1 MNLKSSIDRLRS
13 SLLVKNQQS
22 TASAEKNPTTSAP
35 TNPEQAPEGASG
47 NTSVHVPPGC
57 YQFELFPEYKEY
69 TTMKWYY
76 EKQKFPQNLFQPHVG
91 GSDATVMIQGREYI
105 NYSTYN
111 YLALGFE
118 TRVKQASIQAIE
130 DFGVGTGSGRSITG
144 EIDIHRAFELEVCDA
159 LRTEDAV
166 LSVGGYSTNAF
177 TIGYLSRSQD
187 LILYDELIHNSA
199 LIGCKITGSRRIAFP
214 HNDLEALEQLLK
226 THRSNFERVFILV
239 EGVYSMDG
247 DIPNIPR
254 FIELKKKYQALLMVD
269 EAHSLGVIGKR
280 GMGVTDYFDISGSEI
295 DILFGSLSKSFGTCG
310 GFVAG
315 PKPLIAMLKY
325 YAPGVLLYGA
335 SPTPANAAAALE
347 ALRVMRAEPER
358 ALRLQQNAAY
368 FIERAKAAGLD
379 TYNSCD
385 SGVVPIM
392 MRDSELALWM
402 SVRLFEAGICTYPMM
417 YPIVPR
423 NKCRLRFFIN
433 TNHTQQQIDHT
444 MDVITGLL
452 KVAPKSKGIF

>member
-1 MNLKSSIDRLRS
+1 MTFKASIERLRS
-13 SLLVKNQQS
+13 NLLTKNEDP
-22 TASAEKNPTTSAP
+22 TAKTG
-35 TNPEQAPEGASG
+35 QAPIAGEPSLG
-47 NTSVHVPPGC
+47 NLNPAGF
-57 YQFELFPEYKEY
+57 QFDLFPEYKEY

-76 EKQKFPQNLFQPHVG
+76 EKQKFPQNLFQSHVG
-91 GSDATVMIQGREYI
+91 GSDATVTIDDREYI
-105 NYSTYN
+105 NFSSYN
-111 YLALGFE
+111 YLALGFDE
-118 TRVKQASIQAIE
+118 RVKQATIKAVA

-144 EIDIHRAFELEVCDA
+144 EISIHSAFEKEICDA
-159 LRTEDAV
+159 LGTEDAV

-177 TIGYLSRSQD
+177 TIGYLCRNQD

-199 LIGCKITGSRRIAFP
+199 LIGCKLSGARRIAFQ
-214 HNDLEALEQLLK
+214 HNDCEALEQLLK
-226 THRSNFERVFILV
+226 THRANFERVFVLV

-247 DIPNIPR
+247 DIPDIPR
-254 FIELKKKYQALLMVD
+254 LIEIKKKYHSLLMVD
-269 EAHSLGVIGKR
+269 EAHSLGIIGKR
-280 GMGVTDYFDISGSEI
+280 GMGVTDYFNISGSEI

-315 PKPLIAMLKY
+315 PKALVAMLKY

-347 ALRVMRAEPER
+347 SLRVMIAEPER
-358 ALRLQQNAAY
+358 AIRLQQNAAY
-368 FIERAKAAGLD
+368 FIEKAQEAGLD
-379 TYNSCD
+379 TYNSRN

-402 SVRLFEAGICTYPMM
+402 SVHLFEDGICAYPMM

-433 TNHTQQQIDHT
+433 TNHTYEQIDHT
-444 MDVITGLL
+444 ISVINARL
-452 KVAPKSKGIF
+452 KEAPKSKGIF

>member
-1 MNLKSSIDRLRS
+1 MNIKSSIDRLRS
-13 SLLVKNQQS
+13 SLLAKNESAATAPVQS
-22 TASAEKNPTTSAP
+22 AATGDVTASSSAAANITP
-35 TNPEQAPEGASG
+35 A
-47 NTSVHVPPGC
+47 C
-57 YQFELFPEYKEY
+57 YQFDLFPEYKEY

-91 GSDATVMIQGREYI
+91 GSDATVMMHDREYI

-111 YLALGFE
+111 YLALGFDD
-118 TRVKQASIQAIE
+118 RVKQAAMKAVA

-144 EIDIHRAFELEVCDA
+144 EIDIHSTFEKEICDV
-159 LRTEDAV
+159 LGTEDAV

-177 TIGYLSRSQD
+177 TIGYLCRNQD

-199 LIGCKITGSRRIAFP
+199 LIGCKITGARRIAFP
-214 HNDLEALEQLLK
+214 HNDYESLEQLLK
-226 THRSNFERVFILV
+226 THRGNFERVFILV

-247 DIPNIPR
+247 DIPDIPR
-254 FIELKKKYQALLMVD
+254 FIEIKKKYQALLMVD

-280 GMGVTDYFDISGSEI
+280 GMGVTDYFNISGSEI

-315 PKPLIAMLKY
+315 PKPLVAMLKY

-347 ALRVMRAEPER
+347 ALRVMLAEPER
-358 ALRLQQNAAY
+358 SLRLQQNAAY
-368 FIERAKAAGLD
+368 FIEMAQASGLD
-379 TYNSCD
+379 TYNSRN

-402 SVRLFEAGICTYPMM
+402 SVHLFEDGICTYPMM
-417 YPIVPR
+417 YPIVPK

-433 TNHTQQQIDHT
+433 TNHTKEQIDHT
-444 MDVITGLL
+444 IDVINNRL
-452 KVAPKSKGIF
+452 KKAPKSKGIF

>member
-1 MNLKSSIDRLRS
+1 MSLKTSIDRLRS
-13 SLLVKNQQS
+13 SLLTKLGDSES
-22 TASAEKNPTTSAP
+22 TQMQNASSPD
-35 TNPEQAPEGASG
+35 
-47 NTSVHVPPGC
+47 SVPANITPAC

-91 GSDATVMIQGREYI
+91 GSDATVMIHGRQYI
-105 NYSTYN
+105 NFSTYN
-111 YLALGFE
+111 YLALGFDE
-118 TRVKQASIQAIE
+118 RVKQAAIKAVD

-144 EIDIHRAFELEVCDA
+144 EIDIHSTFEKEICDVVG
-159 LRTEDAV
+159 TEDAV

-177 TIGYLSRSQD
+177 TIGYLCRNQD

-199 LIGCKITGSRRIAFP
+199 LIGCKITGARRIAFP
-214 HNDLEALEQLLK
+214 HNDYDALEQLLK
-226 THRSNFERVFILV
+226 THRGNFERVFILV

-247 DIPNIPR
+247 DIPDIPR
-254 FIELKKKYQALLMVD
+254 FIEIKKKYQALLMVD

-280 GMGVTDYFDISGSEI
+280 GMGVTDYFNISGSEI

-347 ALRVMRAEPER
+347 ALRVMLAEPER

-368 FIERAKAAGLD
+368 FIEKAQAVGLD
-379 TYNSCD
+379 TYNSRN

-402 SVRLFEAGICTYPMM
+402 SVHLFEDGICTYPMM

-433 TNHTQQQIDHT
+433 TNHTREQIDHT
-444 MDVITGLL
+444 IEVITGRL
-452 KVAPKSKGIF
+452 KKAPKSKGIF

>member
-1 MNLKSSIDRLRS
+1 MSLKSSIERLRGN
-13 SLLVKNQQS
+13 LLAKKED
-22 TASAEKNPTTSAP
+22 TATKQEPAM
-35 TNPEQAPEGASG
+35 GAGDTQPVVVSP
-47 NTSVHVPPGC
+47 SH
-57 YQFELFPEYKEY
+57 YQFELFPEYQEY
-69 TTMKWYY
+69 TTMTWYY

-91 GSDATVMIQGREYI
+91 GSDAKVLINGRQFI

-111 YLALGFE
+111 YLALGNDE
-118 TRVKQASIQAIE
+118 RVKRAAIKAIE

-144 EIDIHRAFELEVCDA
+144 EIDIHQTFEREICAVLG
-159 LRTEDAV
+159 TEDAV

-177 TIGYLSRSQD
+177 TIGYLCRNQD

-199 LIGCKITGSRRIAFP
+199 LIGCKITGARRIAFA
-214 HNDLEALEQLLK
+214 HNDYEALEQLLK

-247 DIPNIPR
+247 DIPDIRR
-254 FIELKKKYQALLMVD
+254 FIELKNKYHALLMVD
-269 EAHSLGVIGKR
+269 EAHSLGVIGGR
-280 GMGVTDYFDISGSEI
+280 GLGVTDYFGISGSQI

-315 PKPLIAMLKY
+315 SKAMVAMLKY

-347 ALRVMRAEPER
+347 SLRLILAEPER

-368 FIERAKAAGLD
+368 FIKQAQAAGLD
-379 TYNSCD
+379 TYHSRD
-385 SGVVPIM
+385 SAVVPLM

-402 SVRLFEAGICTYPMM
+402 SVKLFEDGICTYPMM

-433 TNHTQQQIDHT
+433 TNHSHEQIDHT
-444 MDVITGLL
+444 IGQIQARL
-452 KVAPKSKGIF
+452 KQAPKSKGIF

>member
-1 MNLKSSIDRLRS
+1 MNFKSSIDRLRS
-13 SLLVKNQQS
+13 SLLAKNETAATTPEQNAS
-22 TASAEKNPTTSAP
+22 TPEASAAGTTANVTP
-35 TNPEQAPEGASG
+35 A
-47 NTSVHVPPGC
+47 C

-91 GSDATVMIQGREYI
+91 GSDATVMIHDRQYI
-105 NYSTYN
+105 NFSTYN
-111 YLALGFE
+111 YLALGFDD
-118 TRVKQASIQAIE
+118 RVKQAAMKAVA

-144 EIDIHRAFELEVCDA
+144 EIDIHSTFEKEICDV
-159 LRTEDAV
+159 LGTEDAV

-177 TIGYLSRSQD
+177 TIGYLCRNQD

-199 LIGCKITGSRRIAFP
+199 LIGCKITGARRIAFP
-214 HNDLEALEQLLK
+214 HNDYDALEQLLK
-226 THRSNFERVFILV
+226 THRGNFERVFILV

-247 DIPNIPR
+247 DIPDIPR
-254 FIELKKKYQALLMVD
+254 FIEIKKKHQALLMVD

-280 GMGVTDYFDISGSEI
+280 GMGVTDYFNISGSEI

-315 PKPLIAMLKY
+315 PKPLVAMLKY

-347 ALRVMRAEPER
+347 ALRVMLAEPER
-358 ALRLQQNAAY
+358 AIRLQQNAAY
-368 FIERAKAAGLD
+368 FIEKAQASGLD
-379 TYNSCD
+379 TYNSRN

-402 SVRLFEAGICTYPMM
+402 SVHLFEDGICTYPMM

-433 TNHTQQQIDHT
+433 TNHTHEQIDHT
-444 MDVITGLL
+444 IDVINNRL
-452 KVAPKSKGIF
+452 KKAPKSKGIF

>member
-1 MNLKSSIDRLRS
+1 MSFKSSIERLRS
-13 SLLVKNQQS
+13 NLLANKDEA
-22 TASAEKNPTTSAP
+22 TATTG
-35 TNPEQAPEGASG
+35 QAPVASELSQA
-47 NTSVHVPPGC
+47 NVTPAC

-91 GSDATVMIQGREYI
+91 GSDATVMIHDRQYI

-111 YLALGFE
+111 YLALGFDD
-118 TRVKQASIQAIE
+118 RVKQAAMKAVA

-144 EIDIHRAFELEVCDA
+144 EIDIHSTFEKEICDV
-159 LRTEDAV
+159 LGTEDAV

-177 TIGYLSRSQD
+177 TIGYLCRNQD

-199 LIGCKITGSRRIAFP
+199 LIGCKITGARRIAFP
-214 HNDLEALEQLLK
+214 HNDYDALEQLLK
-226 THRSNFERVFILV
+226 THRGNFERVFILV

-247 DIPNIPR
+247 DIPDIPR
-254 FIELKKKYQALLMVD
+254 FIEIKKKYQALLMVD

-280 GMGVTDYFDISGSEI
+280 GMGVTDYFNISGSEI

-315 PKPLIAMLKY
+315 SKPLVAMLKY

-347 ALRVMRAEPER
+347 ALRVMLAEPER
-358 ALRLQQNAAY
+358 ALRLQENAAY
-368 FIERAKAAGLD
+368 FIEKAQASGLD
-379 TYNSCD
+379 TYNSRN

-402 SVRLFEAGICTYPMM
+402 SVHLFEDGICTYPMM

-433 TNHTQQQIDHT
+433 TNHTREQIDHT
-444 MDVITGLL
+444 IDVINGRL
-452 KVAPKSKGIF
+452 KKAPKSKGLF

>member
-1 MNLKSSIDRLRS
+1 MTLKSSIDRLRS
-13 SLLVKNQQS
+13 NLLAKQAEQAKPGEAAQGSAQGES
-22 TASAEKNPTTSAP
+22 TAD
-35 TNPEQAPEGASG
+35 ASPVEI
-47 NTSVHVPPGC
+47 SPSC
-57 YQFELFPEYKEY
+57 YQFEHFPEHKEY
-69 TTMKWYY
+69 TTMTWYY

-91 GSDATVMIQGREYI
+91 GSDATVMIHGREFI

-111 YLALGFE
+111 YLSLGFDD
-118 TRVKQASIQAIE
+118 RVKQAAIQAVE

-144 EIDIHRAFELEVCDA
+144 EIDLHQTFEQEVCDV
-159 LRTEDAV
+159 LGTEDAV

-177 TIGYLSRSQD
+177 TIGYLCRNQD

-199 LIGCKITGSRRIAFP
+199 LVGCKITGARRIAFP
-214 HNDLEALEQLLK
+214 HNDYDALEELLR
-226 THRSNFERVFILV
+226 THRPNFERVFILV

-247 DIPNIPR
+247 DIPDIPR
-254 FIELKKKYQALLMVD
+254 FIEIKKKHHALLMVD

-315 PKPLIAMLKY
+315 PKPLVAMLKY
-325 YAPGVLLYGA
+325 YAPGILLYGA

-347 ALRVMRAEPER
+347 ALRVMVAEPER
-358 ALRLQQNAAY
+358 SLRLQDNAAY
-368 FIERAKAAGLD
+368 FIEKANAAGLD
-379 TYNSCD
+379 TYHSRD
-385 SGVVPIM
+385 SAVVPIM

-402 SVRLFEAGICTYPMM
+402 SVRLFEDGICTYPMM

-433 TNHTQQQIDHT
+433 TNHTRDQIDHT
-444 MDVITGLL
+444 IEAITARL
-452 KVAPKSKGIF
+452 KKAPKSKGIF